1 MIRYF
6 LILIVTILAGCTS
19 GLIGPGTGVSKE
31 LADNRFDNISQ
42 VRYKLHFS
50 IPDHIDSLV
59 HGNAQINFE
68 LKNRETLWLDF
79 LHDSINPVKS
89 IVVNGTEVKPEI
101 VEEHLVLSKR
111 VLKKGK
117 NEVKVAFLAGEQ
129 SLNRRADFLY
139 TLLVPD
145 RARTLF
151 PCFDQPDIKAVYEL
165 SLDLPEGWV
174 AMSNAP
180 SASREADFIR
190 FAPSD
195 PLPTYLFHLLRVFL
209 TSIQ

>member
-1 MIRYF
+1 
-6 LILIVTILAGCTS
+6 
-19 GLIGPGTGVSKE
+19 
-31 LADNRFDNISQ
+31 
-42 VRYKLHFS
+42 
-50 IPDHIDSLV
+50 
-59 HGNAQINFE
+59 
-68 LKNRETLWLDF
+68 
-79 LHDSINPVKS
+79 
-89 IVVNGTEVKPEI
+89 
-101 VEEHLVLSKR
+101 
-111 VLKKGK
+111 GK
-117 NEVKVAFLAGEQ
+117 NEIKVDFLAGEQ
-129 SLNRRADFLY
+129 SLNRREDFLY

-195 PLPTYLFHLLRVFL
+195 PLPTYLFSFVAGLFNEHTVKSGERSISIFHRETLPYRIAQCDTIGSQIFSSLNWLEDYTGIDYPFL
-209 TSIQ
+209 KYDIAIIPGFQYGG